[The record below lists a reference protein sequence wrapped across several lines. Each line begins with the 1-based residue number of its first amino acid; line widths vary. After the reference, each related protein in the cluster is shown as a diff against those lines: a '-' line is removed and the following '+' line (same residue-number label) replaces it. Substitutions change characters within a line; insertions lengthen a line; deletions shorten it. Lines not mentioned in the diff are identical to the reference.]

1 MLLALFTI
9 TKKTLTM
16 KEILPKGM
24 VAVPAPTL
32 KALKAML
39 TDEQGTNV
47 TAIVEDLAVSEA
59 HKDFMFINI
68 ALVMKGK
75 KPDIGKLRY
84 KKDGNL
90 LITYELTHFSLIS
103 GIVSV
108 KKTALRYKP
117 ESDTYVDFDAINNE
131 DNIDYSEWAELEEDK
146 RKVLDQFKAA
156 LK

>member
-1 MLLALFTI
+1 
-9 TKKTLTM
+9 M

-39 TDEQGTNV
+39 NDEQGTNV

-75 KPDIGKLRY
+75 KPDIGKFRY
-84 KKDGNL
+84 RKDGPL
-90 LITYELTHFSLIS
+90 LITWELTHFSLIS
-103 GIVSV
+103 GVVTVKVSAM
-108 KKTALRYKP
+108 KYNP
-117 ESDTYVDFDAINNE
+117 EAGTFTDYNGLSKE
-131 DNIDYSEWAELEEDK
+131 DNIDYSEWAEASADK
-146 RKVLDQFKAA
+146 REILDKFR
-156 LK
+156 